1 MPLREQG
8 AKEQGAVAQNAH
20 ISTTA
25 PYFVRVDP
33 HLVLNTDST
42 YLVLST

>member
-20 ISTTA
+20 ISTTRFPKIFKA
-25 PYFVRVDP
+25 K
-33 HLVLNTDST
+33 LNKNEWNI
-42 YLVLST
+42 Y